1 MESFFN
7 FFKTITMPDEK
18 EVAEGKAP
26 KEGGDDEEA
35 PEKDAG
41 ELMDD
46 DFDMGTEFKDQLI
59 PLALEYYL

>member
-1 MESFFN
+1 
-7 FFKTITMPDEK
+7 MPDEK
-18 EVAEGKAP
+18 EVAEGKPP